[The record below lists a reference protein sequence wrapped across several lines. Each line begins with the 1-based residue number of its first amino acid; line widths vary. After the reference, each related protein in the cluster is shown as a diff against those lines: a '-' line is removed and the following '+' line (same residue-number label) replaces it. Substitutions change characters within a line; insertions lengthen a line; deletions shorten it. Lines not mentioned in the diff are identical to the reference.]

1 MRTSAG
7 NSHRIG
13 VVAVAADSDV
23 VDGVPSSPIAVSPK
37 PKTLRRSLKRGY
49 EVRR

>member
-23 VDGVPSSPIAVSPK
+23 VDRVPSSPIAVS

-49 EVRR
+49 EV